1 MAVFHLK
8 ASFGSRA
15 GGQSARAKSDYIER
29 EGRYE
34 QNREEL
40 EHKEHGN
47 MPEWAEDDPG
57 AYWEAADEHERANG
71 RLYSEVQFALPK
83 ELGEAEQRELAGE
96 FTERVC
102 SKERLPYT
110 LAIHRGGA
118 NGENPHAHLMF
129 SERGHDGIERSGE
142 QWFRRYNR
150 QAPEK
155 GGARKSRAAKAGDW
169 LEKTRKAWEQTANR
183 ALERA
188 GRSERID
195 GRSLADLRDE
205 AHRAGDLKRAAELS
219 REPNVHLGPE
229 RYRTSRGGA
238 SETVKQAGRVERRS
252 AVDRSERDADSRKV
266 ERLQREIAGVEARL
280 KETYD
285 RVRTALDERIR
296 QARRAI
302 RRGSEAAGR
311 AGRALGRAGAAIGQ
325 SAHVRSEGVYQVE
338 QDLRG
343 ASAAIGRS
351 ARVRSEGVYRV
362 EREHGRAAGNLERT
376 CREIDQGIQR
386 TSAAFGRGLKAIRA
400 AVEHKRTRPGG
411 LPDRVE
417 GRIESLIARSRNRGG
432 PSR

>member
-15 GGQSARAKSDYIER
+15 GGQSARAKSQYIER

-57 AYWEAADEHERANG
+57 KYWEAADEHERANG

-83 ELGEAEQRELAGE
+83 ELNEDERREAASRFA
-96 FTERVC
+96 ERLTGG
-102 SKERLPYT
+102 ERLPYT

-129 SERGHDGIERSGE
+129 SERGHDGIERDAE
-142 QWFRRYNR
+142 QWFKRHNAK
-150 QAPEK
+150 APEK

-169 LEKTRKAWEQTANR
+169 LEKTRKAWEQEANR

-188 GRSERID
+188 GRGERID
-195 GRSLADLRDE
+195 GRSLAERRDE
-205 AHRAGDLKRAAELS
+205 AYRDGDLERAAQLS

-238 SETVKQAGRVERRS
+238 SETVQQAGRVERRS
-252 AVDRSERDADSRKV
+252 AVDRSERDANSRKV
-266 ERLQREIAGVEARL
+266 ERLKREIAGVEARL

-296 QARRAI
+296 QAGRAI

-311 AGRALGRAGAAIGQ
+311 AGRALGRAGAAIGR
-325 SAHVRSEGVYQVE
+325 SAEVRSAGVCQVE

-351 ARVRSEGVYRV
+351 ARGRTEGVRRV
-362 EREHGRAAGNLERT
+362 ERAHGRAARTLERT

-386 TSAAFGRGLKAIRA
+386 TSAAFGRGLRSM
-400 AVEHKRTRPGG
+400 
-411 LPDRVE
+411 
-417 GRIESLIARSRNRGG
+417 RIEMERSLPERGRGRWRGRSRGWDF
-432 PSR
+432 SR

>member
-15 GGQSARAKSDYIER
+15 GGQSALAKSQYIER

-34 QNREEL
+34 KDAEEL
-40 EHKEHGN
+40 EHKEHEN
-47 MPEWAEDDPG
+47 MPEWAEDDAG
-57 AYWEAADEHERANG
+57 KYWEAADEHERANG

-83 ELGEAEQRELAGE
+83 ELNEDERREAASS
-96 FTERVC
+96 FAERLTGG
-102 SKERLPYT
+102 ERLPYT
-110 LAIHRGGA
+110 LAIHRGGT

-129 SERGHDGIERSGE
+129 SERGNDGIERSGE
-142 QWFRRYNR
+142 QWFKRHNAK
-150 QAPEK
+150 APEK

-188 GRSERID
+188 GRAERID

-229 RYRTSRGGA
+229 RYRTIRGGA

-266 ERLQREIAGVEARL
+266 ERLKREIAGVEARL

-285 RVRTALDERIR
+285 RVRTALGDRIR
-296 QARRAI
+296 QAGRAI

-311 AGRALGRAGAAIGQ
+311 AGRALGRAGAAIGR
-325 SAHVRSEGVYQVE
+325 SAEVRSAGVCQVE

-351 ARVRSEGVYRV
+351 ARVRAEGVYRV
-362 EREHGRAAGNLERT
+362 EREHGRAA
-376 CREIDQGIQR
+376 QGILNAHVEKL
-386 TSAAFGRGLKAIRA
+386 TKAYNELAR
-400 AVEHKRTRPGG
+400 
-411 LPDRVE
+411 LLDE
-417 GRIESLIARSRNRGG
+417 G
-432 PSR
+432 